1 MADTSGHEAERVV
14 DHILRASSRLREL
27 LAANFGEFG
36 LNEVR
41 YAVLRVIF
49 DSLPAGCSQADLAR
63 HLDQTESSVSTLVE
77 RMREGGL
84 LYRLRSKSDRRKRV
98 LMLTDQGRQLHDLAR
113 VSYQKQLE
121 ALLARL
127 EAGQTAM
134 LAHLLQLLVD
144 ELSKPAAVSTVPAE
158 AISVFQPGE
167 AA

>member
-1 MADTSGHEAERVV
+1 MAESSAPDAELVV
-14 DHILRASSRLREL
+14 DHILRASNRLREL
-27 LAANFGEFG
+27 LATNFGEFG

-41 YAVLRVIF
+41 YAVLRIIF

-113 VSYQKQLE
+113 ASYQKQLA

-127 EAGQTAM
+127 EAGQTST
-134 LAHLLQLLVD
+134 LAHLLQLLSE
-144 ELSKPAAVSTVPAE
+144 ELAKPAAVAAE
-158 AISVFQPGE
+158 TISVFQPSE